1 MSEGKPRTTIRER
14 LEAMER
20 EQLSPF
26 ATLAAQSRG
35 RERATEPDPVRTAFQ
50 RDRDRIIHLCRSF
63 RRLAHKTQVFIAPR
77 EDHLR
82 TRLSHTL
89 EVSQIARTITKALRL
104 NEDLTEAIS
113 LGHDVGHTPF
123 GHAGEWALDEAY
135 RRYDPGACFQHAEHS
150 VRVLTIV
157 ERDGRGLNL
166 TYEALEGIEGHSKGA
181 ADTAASLET
190 ADDMTLE
197 GMVVRIADRIAY
209 LNHDLDDC
217 LRSRLLRLGDLPQS
231 TVEVLGERHSDRVGT
246 MVEDVI
252 ARSADS
258 PRLSMSPRVTSAMDE
273 LKDFLFDHIYLGP
286 PLMPARKQVYGIIE
300 RLFDLYMEDDGS
312 YEADIGS
319 VPGFQAMRARQ
330 VCDYIAGMTDRFARD
345 RYVEHFLPSGY
356 PQF

>member
-1 MSEGKPRTTIRER
+1 MPGEQGRQQIRER
-14 LEAMER
+14 LEQMER
-20 EQLSPF
+20 EQLSPH

-35 RERATEPDPVRTAFQ
+35 RERATDLDPVRTAFQ

-89 EVSQIARTITKALRL
+89 EVAQIGRTIAKALRL

-135 RRYDPGACFQHAEHS
+135 RRHEPGASFHHAAHS
-150 VRVLTIV
+150 VRVLTAI
-157 ERDGRGLNL
+157 EREGRGLNL
-166 TYEALEGIEGHSKGA
+166 TFETLEGVAAHSKGT
-181 ADTAASLET
+181 ADTRQWLEPDEQISIE
-190 ADDMTLE
+190 A
-197 GMVVRIADRIAY
+197 MVVRLSDRIAY
-209 LNHDLDDC
+209 LAHDLDDC
-217 LRSRLLRLGDLPQS
+217 LRSDLITLDDLPADC
-231 TVEVLGERHSDRVGT
+231 VRVLGERHSDRVGT

-252 ARSADS
+252 AHSEGKPA
-258 PRLSMSPRVTSAMDE
+258 LEMSRRVTQAMDD
-273 LKDFLFDHIYLGP
+273 LKDFLFEKIYLGP
-286 PLMPARKQVYGIIE
+286 PLLPARRQVFGIVDG
-300 RLFDLYMEDDGS
+300 LFELYMEDEAS
-312 YEADIGS
+312 FEADIGS
-319 VPGFQAMRARQ
+319 VPGFRSMRARA
-330 VCDYIAGMTDRFARD
+330 VCDYVAGMTDRFARD